1 MLLVSYEFAAFFILL
16 LTVYYLV
23 PGRLQWLLL
32 LAASYWFY
40 VSGGLLYVCYPLFT
54 TVSTWLIARKIGR
67 ITRQAKA
74 AIRDQQ
80 MDREQKRE
88 YNKTVKKRQCRW
100 MQLGL
105 VLNFGILAVLKY
117 TGFVLESLSGLF
129 HLVGAEGRLPSVGW
143 LLPLGISYYT
153 FQSMGYLIDV
163 YHRKYE
169 PEENLAKFAL
179 FVSFFPQVIAGPIS
193 RFDQLRESLFAAHR
207 FQWKQVRDGAERM
220 LWGYFKKLVVAD
232 RLAPAVLAITSSP
245 ETYDGIY
252 VLLGM
257 VGYTVWMYADFAG
270 GIDIV
275 LGAAQMFDIRLPE
288 NFDRPFFS
296 RSLGEFWRRWHMTLM
311 LWLREY
317 IFFPV
322 SGSRFAKKISG
333 VVRGL
338 FGKEAGTKAPVYVGS
353 IVVWLTAGI
362 WHGASWNFVA
372 WGMANCV
379 VMLISQELSGCYRSF
394 HKRFEFSNHARYR
407 YFEMIRTFLLFCCL
421 EMFEYY
427 SFGNVFVMF
436 WNMITGARIGQL
448 FDGRLAGLGLSSAD
462 WMMVLLGVLLM
473 FVISVLQGRGSVRR
487 QLAQQPAVM
496 QYAAVFGLFLVV
508 LVAGVY
514 GQGYDASQFIYNQF

>member
-1 MLLVSYEFAAFFILL
+1 MLLVSYEFAAFLILL
-16 LTVYYLV
+16 LAVYYLV
-23 PGRLQWLLL
+23 PGRFQWLLL
-32 LAASYWFY
+32 LAASYLFY
-40 VSGGLLYVCYPLFT
+40 ASGGLFYLCYPLFT
-54 TVSTWLIARKIGR
+54 TLSAWIIARKIGR
-67 ITRQAKA
+67 ITRQSKA
-74 AIRDQQ
+74 YIREQQ
-80 MDREQKRE
+80 MDRGQKRE
-88 YNKTVKKRQCRW
+88 YNKMVKKRQRRW

-117 TGFVLESLSGLF
+117 ANFVLANLNGLF
-129 HLVGAEGRLPSVGW
+129 HFAGAELELSYVSW
-143 LLPLGISYYT
+143 ILPLGISYYT

-163 YHRKYE
+163 YYRKYE
-169 PEENLAKFAL
+169 PEENLARFAL

-193 RFDQLRESLFAAHR
+193 RFDQMKENLFASHG
-207 FQWKQVRDGAERM
+207 FEWQQVKEGAQRM

-232 RLAPAVLAITSSP
+232 RIGPAVLTIIGAP

-252 VLLGM
+252 VLFGM
-257 VGYTVWMYADFAG
+257 VGYTIWMYADFAG

-275 LGAAQMFDIRLPE
+275 LGVAQMFGIRLPE

-322 SGSRFAKKISG
+322 STSRFAKKISEL
-333 VVRGL
+333 VNRL

-379 VMLISQELSGCYRSF
+379 VMLVSQELTGCYRSF
-394 HKRFEFSNHARYR
+394 HKKYAFSNRPQYR
-407 YFEMIRTFLLFCCL
+407 CFEIIRTFLLFGCL

-427 SFGNVFVMF
+427 SFGKVFAMF
-436 WNMITGARIGQL
+436 WNMLTRARIGQI
-448 FDGRLAGLGLSSAD
+448 FDGRLAALGLSRAD
-462 WMMVLLGVLLM
+462 WLAAGLGILLM
-473 FVISVLQGRGSVRR
+473 FGISVLQEKGSVRKR
-487 QLAQQPAVM
+487 LAQKPAVI
-496 QYAAVFGLFLVV
+496 QYAAVFGMFLVV

-514 GQGYDASQFIYNQF
+514 GHGYDASQFIYNQF